1 MRIVFLNPQGNF
13 DQTDAFWTEHPDF
26 GGQLVYVKEIA
37 ISLASLGHQVDI
49 ITRQFNDDRF
59 NLFHKQVDGYEGIS
73 DLRIIRIP
81 CGPQGF
87 LNKERLWPYL
97 HEWVDNI
104 IHFYQKEKT
113 TINFITSH
121 YGDGGVCGAMLAQ
134 KIHVPFSFTGH
145 SLGAQK
151 MDKLNVNKSNLSEL
165 IDRYQFGKRLLAER
179 TAIEYARIIF
189 VSTQQ
194 EKDEQYA
201 HPAYR
206 DVANHDKEQRFV
218 IAPPGANLDVFSYD
232 QPNKDEMIYHQKI
245 DTYLKRDIDNDRLD
259 LPYIVSASRLD
270 PKKNHLGLLET
281 YGKNPKLQD
290 IANVAISLRGVED
303 AFNDYSHLNSS
314 EIKIMDALMTMID
327 DYHLH
332 GKVSFINITSQA
344 YLASCYRYF
353 ANKHSIFTLTA
364 LYEPFGLAPIEA
376 MAAGLPVAVTQYGGP
391 SEVLKDKD
399 DKYGVLLD
407 VKDINQMVEGYLEIF
422 NHYDHYK
429 KQGLKRVH
437 ETYNWLSTAKVYEN
451 AIKDVIKKPFS
462 QDINIPE
469 YFINPIS
476 HFNENEV
483 INSYYIEKEE

>member
-59 NLFHKQVDGYEGIS
+59 NLFHKQVDGYDGIN

-104 IHFYQKEKT
+104 NDFYQKENT
-113 TINFITSH
+113 TIDFITSH
-121 YGDGGVCGAMLAQ
+121 YGDGGVCGAMLA
-134 KIHVPFSFTGH
+134 KKMDVPFSFTGH

-151 MDKLNVNKSNLSEL
+151 MDKLNVNQSNISAL

-179 TAIEYARIIF
+179 TAIRYADIIF

-194 EKDEQYA
+194 EKNEQYA
-201 HPAYR
+201 HPAYK
-206 DVANHDKEQRFV
+206 DVAEYDKEQRFV
-218 IAPPGANLDVFSYD
+218 IAPPGSNLDVFSYD
-232 QPNKDEMIYHQKI
+232 KPNDDELFYHQKI
-245 DTYLKRDIDNDRLD
+245 DTYLKRDIDVNRLN

-270 PKKNHLGLLET
+270 PKKNHLGLLEA
-281 YGKNPKLQD
+281 YGKNQKLQE
-290 IANVAISLRGVED
+290 IANIAISLRGVED
-303 AFNDYSHLNSS
+303 AYKDYSNLNST
-314 EIKIMDALMTMID
+314 EIKIMDSLMDIIN
-327 DYHLH
+327 DYDLH

-353 ANKHSIFTLTA
+353 AKRQSIFTLTA

-399 DKYGVLLD
+399 EKYGVLLD

-422 NHYDHYK
+422 NQYEYYK

-437 ETYNWLSTAKVYEN
+437 ETYNWLSTAKVYEK
-451 AIKDVIKKPFS
+451 AIKKAITKPFS

-469 YFINPIS
+469 YFIDSKTNI
-476 HFNENEV
+476 NETEI
-483 INSYYIEKEE
+483 INSYYMEKEE